1 MFSDFSEDVIL
12 HICQWLAQ
20 AELLSLAF
28 TTSHY
33 YEVIQPKLYEAIAVN
48 SSRRLFDGVFDE
60 KLQHHSFSSH
70 VFPGNPTVIRS
81 LYALKTFFK
90 TVMRNPHYGRYV
102 RQFVIE
108 DQFPDMPDLELA
120 TYLRL
125 VLPTFVN
132 LQVLNWYAVHRPL
145 DAKLV
150 KLLPR
155 PEHLETLCGNF
166 QFVASEFPTSAFP
179 CLGYLDLSNVS
190 SHKTLRSIDMN
201 RFPNLHSLTVAKQPS
216 RNMLQFTSRVSNCCQ
231 SALNTSA
238 ESLPYSEPASYISS
252 LFSTLNTKKLQLSY
266 LSLKDI
272 SLSAEDAYLLL
283 ETIEVPNLHQL
294 SLDNCG
300 ETLFDS
306 TYSDIPIRRRTPP
319 PELFLDVLYKH
330 LTHLESLNLN
340 LSNELCYNR
349 STFRAISRVLPL
361 KRLGVHIKVF
371 KNDEDINLAPLIDS
385 IQPHSD
391 SLEYLNLCCDVVE
404 SAVSVCPKK
413 NNRYSLKSVIG
424 LSNLR
429 KLQVLKLPLSYS
441 QISDAANV
449 LSPLANLRLIQF
461 GITNVGCTPSKA
473 ACNSCN
479 DTLTYALDNNNCLI
493 SQDYFNCP
501 TSFITNIEQ
510 NKTQEYS
517 NFSKMF
523 RSIFKLL
530 QYMRFDL
537 KNQSLLYDCQN
548 VSNIV
553 AKDASLVDS
562 FDSLVH
568 RHI

>member
-1 MFSDFSEDVIL
+1 MFSDLPDDVIL
-12 HICQWLAQ
+12 LICQWLAQ

-33 YEVIQPKLYEAIAVN
+33 YEVIHAKLYESIVVN

-60 KLQHHSFSSH
+60 KSHHHWFSSH

-90 TVMRNPHYGRYV
+90 TVMKNPHYGRYV
-102 RQFVIE
+102 RQFVVE

-125 VLPTFVN
+125 VFPTFVN
-132 LQVLNWYAVHRPL
+132 LQVLNWYAVHQPL
-145 DAKLV
+145 NASLV

-155 PEHLETLCGNF
+155 PEYLQTLCGNF
-166 QFVASEFPTSAFP
+166 QFVALEFPSSAFP
-179 CLGYLDLSNVS
+179 CLGQLDLSNVS
-190 SHKTLRSIDMN
+190 SHKTLQNIDMN
-201 RFPNLHSLTVAKQPS
+201 KFPNLHSLTVAKRAS
-216 RNMLQFTSRVSNCCQ
+216 KNMLQFTSRVSNCCQ
-231 SALNTSA
+231 SALDTSA
-238 ESLPYSEPASYISS
+238 ESLPYSEPASYMSC
-252 LFSTLNTKKLQLSY
+252 LFSTIDTRKLQLSS

-272 SLSAEDAYLLL
+272 SLSSKDAYTLLGA
-283 ETIEVPNLHQL
+283 IEVPSLHNL

-319 PELFLDVLYKH
+319 PELFLDVLSQH
-330 LTHLESLNLN
+330 LVHLDSLNLN

-349 STFRAISRVLPL
+349 STFKAISRVLPL
-361 KRLGVHIKVF
+361 KRLGIHIKVF
-371 KNDEDINLAPLIDS
+371 KNDDAINLAPLVDS

-404 SAVSVCPKK
+404 SSVSVCPKK

-429 KLQVLKLPLSYS
+429 KLKVLKLPLSYS
-441 QISDAANV
+441 QISDVANV
-449 LSPLANLRLIQF
+449 LSPLANLRLIQL
-461 GITNVGCTPSKA
+461 GITDGGCTPSKA
-473 ACNSCN
+473 ACDSCN
-479 DTLTYALDNNNCLI
+479 ETPIYGLYNNNCLI
-493 SQDYFNCP
+493 SQDFFNCP

-510 NKTQEYS
+510 NKTQDYS
-517 NFSKMF
+517 NFSKKF
-523 RSIFKLL
+523 RYIFKLL

-548 VSNIV
+548 VANIV